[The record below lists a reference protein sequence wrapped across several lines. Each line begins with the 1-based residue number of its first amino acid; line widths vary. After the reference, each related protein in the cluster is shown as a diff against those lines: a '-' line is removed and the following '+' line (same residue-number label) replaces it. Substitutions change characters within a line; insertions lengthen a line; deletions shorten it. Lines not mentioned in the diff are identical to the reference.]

1 MFCKSCNA
9 DDPPH
14 APGCWAA
21 DLHDM
26 HEKGKLNGLL
36 QAQAIALQC
45 AIDAPTPEA
54 RESAEVVAGMIAGA
68 ALGMSMNLPTARV
81 PESRLVQAEAA
92 QGNCSAQEA
101 TEKMGWTP
109 TELAPR
115 DVPLIVKT
123 ERGRIFRA
131 KIAWLDDDAGWTWM
145 TVEDGDPCP
154 ACWTDD
160 VCWTVNADGERSDWP
175 VAFMPVPNGSKQ
187 DREA

>member
-1 MFCKSCNA
+1 MKIKPLFAWYDFWIGVFWDRTKRRLYVL
-9 DDPPH
+9 PLPMVGVVIEF
-14 APGCWAA
+14 AP
-21 DLHDM
+21 
-26 HEKGKLNGLL
+26 
-36 QAQAIALQC
+36 C